1 MKNFTLSSWVL
12 LAALSVGTFT
22 SQAADPGT
30 GTFNKVNSA
39 DEITTGSYMLI
50 ANKKAM
56 SNEFGGNKKLVPV
69 DLEITGDESSMVD
82 PDKSLVFE
90 FEVANGVITIKN
102 GNNIVGYAS
111 GTNFT
116 YNTTANS
123 DATKDQWKAE
133 NGDNGILLKNVNT
146 INANASNSKT
156 SIRCILL
163 NNSVLNKETGER
175 NNAFGPYA
183 ESNATS
189 EGYYVPT
196 LFKLEESGLPS
207 AQLAFTDGSN
217 KTKIFTAGAT
227 FASPATTVS
236 TSPIVYAS
244 SNTGVAT
251 IDNNGLVTLVA
262 AGETEIS
269 ASVAAND
276 SYEGA
281 VVSYTLTV
289 LNNLVTL
296 PYSIDFKS
304 GLGDW
309 LNYSVNGSMTW
320 ESDSRFGAVAKGF
333 GKGESETWLVSP
345 AVAASSIEFS
355 FSSWTK
361 YEGPALAM
369 LISFD
374 FDPLTMDDPNE
385 ATWTDITSQAQWPSA
400 KETWTESGTISHN
413 ELQAPVRIAFKYIG
427 GGNSDDSAQWEITDL
442 SAKGENL
449 SVSSATLNEM
459 KVISGKGEIVVLSDK
474 AEEIAIYSMTG
485 MEVLRTQIVE
495 GSNPIS
501 LPAGIYIVNGV
512 KAIVF

>member
-22 SQAADPGT
+22 SQAAYPGV
-30 GTFNKVNSA
+30 GTFTKVNSA

-146 INANASNSKT
+146 KT
-156 SIRCILL
+156 RCILL
-163 NNSVLNKETGER
+163 NNTGT
-175 NNAFGPYA
+175 NNVFGPYA

-196 LFKLEESGLPS
+196 LFKLSESGLPS

-227 FASPATTVS
+227 FESPATTVS

-244 SNTGVAT
+244 SNTDVAT

-309 LNYSVNGSMTW
+309 LNYSVKGNTAW
-320 ESDSRFGAVAKGF
+320 ESDSRYGVVANGF

-345 AVAASSIEFS
+345 AVAASKIELT

-361 YEGPALAM
+361 YDGPALAM

-400 KETWTESGTISHN
+400 KETWTESGTISNN
-413 ELQAPVRIAFKYIG
+413 ELQAPVRIAFKYTC
-427 GGNSDDSAQWEITDL
+427 SDNESAQWEITDL
-442 SAKGENL
+442 SAQGENL

>member
-1 MKNFTLSSWVL
+1 M

-22 SQAADPGT
+22 SQAAYSGA

-39 DEITTGSYMLI
+39 DEVTTGSYMLI

-56 SNEFGGNKKLVPV
+56 SNEFGSNKKFVPV

-90 FEVANGVITIKN
+90 FEVVDGVITIKN

-111 GTNFT
+111 STYFT

-123 DATKDQWKAE
+123 DATKDQWTAE
-133 NGDNGILLKNVNT
+133 NSNNGILLKNVN
-146 INANASNSKT
+146 AKT
-156 SIRCILL
+156 RCILL
-163 NNSVLNKETGER
+163 NNTGT

-196 LFKLEESGLPS
+196 LFKLSESGLPS

-244 SNTGVAT
+244 SNTDVAT

-309 LNYSVNGSMTW
+309 LNYSVNGSMAW

-361 YEGPALAM
+361 YEGPALAL

-374 FDPLTMDDPNE
+374 FDPLTMDDPND

-400 KETWTESGTISHN
+400 QETWTESGTIAN
-413 ELQAPVRIAFKYIG
+413 DELQAPVRIAFKYIG

-442 SAKGENL
+442 SAQGENL

-474 AEEIAIYSMTG
+474 AEEIAIYSITG

>member
-12 LAALSVGTFT
+12 LAALLVGTFT
-22 SQAADPGT
+22 SQAAYPGA

-123 DATKDQWKAE
+123 DATKDQWTAE
-133 NGDNGILLKNVNT
+133 NSDNGILLKNVN
-146 INANASNSKT
+146 AKT
-156 SIRCILL
+156 RCILL
-163 NNSVLNKETGER
+163 NNTGT

-196 LFKLEESGLPS
+196 LFKLSESGLPS

-244 SNTGVAT
+244 SHTDVAT

-309 LNYSVNGSMTW
+309 LNYSVKGSMAW
-320 ESDSRFGAVAKGF
+320 ESDSRYGVVAKGF

-361 YEGPALAM
+361 YEGPALAL

-374 FDPLTMDDPNE
+374 FDPLTMDDPND

-400 KETWTESGTISHN
+400 QETWTESGTIAN
-413 ELQAPVRIAFKYIG
+413 DELQAPVRIAFKYIG

-442 SAKGENL
+442 VAQGENL

>member
-146 INANASNSKT
+146 NT
-156 SIRCILL
+156 RCILL
-163 NNSVLNKETGER
+163 NNSVNNTGATS
-175 NNAFGPYA
+175 NAFGPYA

-196 LFKLEESGLPS
+196 LFKLSESGLPS

-227 FASPATTVS
+227 FESPATTVS

-244 SNTGVAT
+244 SNTDVAT

-309 LNYSVNGSMTW
+309 LNYSVKGNTAW
-320 ESDSRFGAVAKGF
+320 ESDSRYGVVAKGF

-385 ATWTDITSQAQWPSA
+385 ATWTDITSQAQWPTEQG
-400 KETWTESGTISHN
+400 KWTESGIISHN

-442 SAKGENL
+442 SAQGENL

>member
-22 SQAADPGT
+22 SQAAYPGV
-30 GTFNKVNSA
+30 GTFTKVNSA

-56 SNEFGGNKKLVPV
+56 SNEFGNNKKFVPV

-90 FEVANGVITIKN
+90 FEVANGIITIKN

-146 INANASNSKT
+146 INANVSDPDTK
-156 SIRCILL
+156 IRCILL
-163 NNSVLNKETGER
+163 NNSGT

-189 EGYYVPT
+189 EGYYVPA
-196 LFKLEESGLPS
+196 LFKLEETGLPS

-227 FASPATTVS
+227 FESPATTVS

-244 SNTGVAT
+244 SNTDVAT

-269 ASVAAND
+269 ASVAGND

-309 LNYSVNGSMTW
+309 LNYSVKGNTAW
-320 ESDSRFGAVAKGF
+320 ESDSRFGAVANGF

-345 AVAASSIEFS
+345 AVAASKIELT

-361 YEGPALAM
+361 YDGPALAM

-400 KETWTESGTISHN
+400 KETWTESGTISNN
-413 ELQAPVRIAFKYIG
+413 ELQAPVRIAFKYTC
-427 GGNSDDSAQWEITDL
+427 SDNESAQWEITDL
-442 SAKGENL
+442 SAQGENL

>member
-22 SQAADPGT
+22 SQAAYSGA

-123 DATKDQWKAE
+123 DATKDQWTAE
-133 NGDNGILLKNVNT
+133 NSDNGILLKNVSANT
-146 INANASNSKT
+146 
-156 SIRCILL
+156 RCILL
-163 NNSVLNKETGER
+163 NNSVNNTGATS
-175 NNAFGPYA
+175 NAFGPYA

-196 LFKLEESGLPS
+196 LFKLSESGLPS

-251 IDNNGLVTLVA
+251 IDDKGLVTLVA

-281 VVSYTLTV
+281 VVSYTLKV
-289 LNNLVTL
+289 INNSVTL

-309 LNYSVNGSMTW
+309 LNYSVKGNMAW
-320 ESDSRFGAVAKGF
+320 ESDPKYGVVAKGF

-385 ATWTDITSQAQWPSA
+385 ATWTDITSQAQWPTEQG
-400 KETWTESGTISHN
+400 KWTESGIISHN

-442 SAKGENL
+442 SAQGENL

>member
-1 MKNFTLSSWVL
+1 MKNFTLLSWVV
-12 LAALSVGTFT
+12 LAALSAGTFT
-22 SQAADPGT
+22 SQAAYSGV
-30 GTFNKVNSA
+30 GTFNKVNTA
-39 DEITTGSYMLI
+39 DEVTTGSYMLI

-82 PDKSLVFE
+82 PDKNLVFE
-90 FEVANGVITIKN
+90 FEVTDGVITIKN
-102 GNNIVGYAS
+102 GDNIVGYAS

-146 INANASNSKT
+146 NT
-156 SIRCILL
+156 RCILL
-163 NNSVLNKETGER
+163 NNTGT
-175 NNAFGPYA
+175 NNVFGPYA

-196 LFKLEESGLPS
+196 LFKLAESGLPS
-207 AQLAFTDGSN
+207 PELAFTDGN
-217 KTKIFTAGAT
+217 DKTKIFTAGAT
-227 FASPATTVS
+227 FESPATTVS

-244 SNTGVAT
+244 SNTEVAT
-251 IDNNGLVTLVA
+251 IDDKGLVTLVA

-269 ASVAAND
+269 ASVVAND
-276 SYEGA
+276 SYDGA
-281 VVSYTLTV
+281 VVSYTLKV
-289 LNNLVTL
+289 INNSVTL

-309 LNYSVNGSMTW
+309 LNYSVKGNMAW
-320 ESDSRFGAVAKGF
+320 ESDPKYGVVANGF

-345 AVAASSIEFS
+345 AVAATKIELT
-355 FSSWTK
+355 FSSW
-361 YEGPALAM
+361 YNYDGPALAL

-374 FDPLTMDDPNE
+374 FDPLTMDDPND
-385 ATWTDITSQAQWPSA
+385 ATWTDITTQAQWPSA
-400 KETWTESGTISHN
+400 KKTWTESGTIANN
-413 ELQAPVRIAFKYIG
+413 ELQAPVRIAFKYTC
-427 GGNSDDSAQWEITDL
+427 SADEAAQWEITDL
-442 SAKGENL
+442 SATGEN
-449 SVSSATLNEM
+449 SGVSSATVEDM

-501 LPAGIYIVNGV
+501 LPAGIYIVNGI

>member
-22 SQAADPGT
+22 SQAAYSGV

-39 DEITTGSYMLI
+39 DEVTTGSYMLI

-56 SNEFGGNKKLVPV
+56 SNEFSGNKKFVPV

-82 PDKSLVFE
+82 PDKNLVFE

-123 DATKDQWKAE
+123 DATKDQWTAE
-133 NGDNGILLKNVNT
+133 NSNNGILVKNVKTNT
-146 INANASNSKT
+146 
-156 SIRCILL
+156 RCILL
-163 NNSVLNKETGER
+163 SNSSNV
-175 NNAFGPYA
+175 FGPYA
-183 ESNATS
+183 ESNATNKD
-189 EGYYVPT
+189 YYVPT
-196 LFKLEESGLPS
+196 LFKLEETGLPS
-207 AQLAFTDGSN
+207 AQLAFTDGSD

-244 SNTGVAT
+244 SNTDVAT
-251 IDNNGLVTLVA
+251 IDNNGRVTLVA

-309 LNYSVNGSMTW
+309 LNYSVKGNTAW
-320 ESDSRFGAVAKGF
+320 ESDSRYGVVANGF

-345 AVAASSIEFS
+345 AVAASKIELT

-361 YEGPALAM
+361 YDGPALAM

-400 KETWTESGTISHN
+400 KETWTESGTISNN
-413 ELQAPVRIAFKYIG
+413 ELQAPVRIAFKYTC
-427 GGNSDDSAQWEITDL
+427 SDNESAQWEITDL
-442 SAKGENL
+442 SAQGENL

>member
-22 SQAADPGT
+22 SQAAYPGV
-30 GTFNKVNSA
+30 GTFTKVNSA

-111 GTNFT
+111 GANFT

-146 INANASNSKT
+146 INANVSDPDTK
-156 SIRCILL
+156 IRCILL
-163 NNSVLNKETGER
+163 NNSGT
-175 NNAFGPYA
+175 NNAFGTYA

-196 LFKLEESGLPS
+196 LFKLSESGLPS

-227 FASPATTVS
+227 FESPATTVS

-244 SNTGVAT
+244 SNTDVAT

-309 LNYSVNGSMTW
+309 LNYSVKGNTAW
-320 ESDSRFGAVAKGF
+320 ESDSRYGVVANGF

-345 AVAASSIEFS
+345 AVAASKIELT

-361 YEGPALAM
+361 YDGPALSM

-400 KETWTESGTISHN
+400 KETWTESGTISNN
-413 ELQAPVRIAFKYIG
+413 ELQAPVRIAFKYTC
-427 GGNSDDSAQWEITDL
+427 SDNESAQWEITDL
-442 SAKGENL
+442 SAQGENL

>member
-123 DATKDQWKAE
+123 DATKDQWTAE
-133 NGDNGILLKNVNT
+133 NSDNGILLKNVSANT
-146 INANASNSKT
+146 
-156 SIRCILL
+156 RCILL
-163 NNSVLNKETGER
+163 NNSVNNTGATS
-175 NNAFGPYA
+175 NAFGPYA

-196 LFKLEESGLPS
+196 LFKLSESGLPS

-227 FASPATTVS
+227 FESPATTVS

-244 SNTGVAT
+244 SNTDVAT

-309 LNYSVNGSMTW
+309 LNYSVKGSMAW
-320 ESDSRFGAVAKGF
+320 ESDSRYGVVAKGF

-361 YEGPALAM
+361 YEGPALAL

-374 FDPLTMDDPNE
+374 FDPLTMDDPND
-385 ATWTDITSQAQWPSA
+385 ATWTDITSQAQWPTEQG
-400 KETWTESGTISHN
+400 KWTESGIISHN

-442 SAKGENL
+442 SAQGENL

>member
-22 SQAADPGT
+22 SQAAYPGA

-56 SNEFGGNKKLVPV
+56 SNEFGSNKKFVPV

-111 GTNFT
+111 GANFT

-196 LFKLEESGLPS
+196 LFKLEETGLPS

-227 FASPATTVS
+227 FESPA
-236 TSPIVYAS
+236 
-244 SNTGVAT
+244 NTDVAT

-309 LNYSVNGSMTW
+309 LNYSVKGNTAW
-320 ESDSRFGAVAKGF
+320 ESDSRYGVVANGF

-345 AVAASSIEFS
+345 AVAASKIELT

-361 YEGPALAM
+361 YDGPALAM

-400 KETWTESGTISHN
+400 KETWTESGTISNN
-413 ELQAPVRIAFKYIG
+413 ELQAPVRIAFKYTC
-427 GGNSDDSAQWEITDL
+427 SDNESAQWEITDL
-442 SAKGENL
+442 SAQGENL